1 MAIEDGRR
9 PNLGLGLD
17 LHQPRPAPSPG
28 QPSPASAPTPVPAP
42 ALASFSPRPS
52 SSLSP
57 QLQHPPPP
65 PTSPCQLQPL
75 PQPPPPGQPIPSGK
89 KLRNFF
95 PYLTVI
101 GKTSAFRSANAVF
114 YPHFCCKYNKNEG
127 CYVNLSF
134 EMRQNGTI
142 SMRIVG
148 FLTVAPPAPPTSPI
162 SPTSP
167 ASLASPASPTTC
179 KRRKGIPTL
188 LNHDPERILLHPP
201 STRPHQQAAP
211 SATLDQI
218 RALADRWAARR
229 SPQLNPRRYATR
241 HRAPSGRLTS
251 RCPFRLITQ
260 DMRPDIGQVGKTR
273 HNDATF
279 SRRRARSS
287 ASGWARAT
295 SKFSMSWAM
304 RAACT
309 GCASAWRS

>member
-1 MAIEDGRR
+1 
-9 PNLGLGLD
+9 
-17 LHQPRPAPSPG
+17 
-28 QPSPASAPTPVPAP
+28 
-42 ALASFSPRPS
+42 
-52 SSLSP
+52 
-57 QLQHPPPP
+57 
-65 PTSPCQLQPL
+65 
-75 PQPPPPGQPIPSGK
+75 
-89 KLRNFF
+89 
-95 PYLTVI
+95 
-101 GKTSAFRSANAVF
+101 
-114 YPHFCCKYNKNEG
+114 
-127 CYVNLSF
+127 
-134 EMRQNGTI
+134 MRQNGTI